1 MKANRNPGTLCA
13 LSPLRLCE
21 NLPLPPPSAMANA
34 GRPVLL
40 LVLLACLATISWAAA
55 TGSMSGTIKDPSGS
69 VIPGASLVL
78 ANLDLTT
85 QYKAS
90 TDEQGLYS
98 FPSLP
103 VGRYELTIEAAGFK
117 TVRKTGLVIDTD
129 AALKV
134 DATLEIGQQSETVT
148 VAATA
153 ATTEA
158 QVDTVATHLG
168 ELVTGS
174 QMTSLPLN
182 GRSYT
187 DLLSIQ
193 PGVIPVTTLQPN
205 SVIMA
210 GVTGTISPSGDLN
223 PGNQSIDGQRESA
236 NGFIVNGVD
245 VQEHMNGGTSII
257 PNLDSIDEFRVL
269 TNNFDPE
276 YGNYNGG
283 MVTVVTK
290 SGSDTFHG
298 NAFEFLRN
306 TVLDARGYFDPTRP
320 TFRQNQFG
328 GTFGGP
334 VKRQK
339 IYFFSDYQGTRT
351 TQGIPTGNITVPS
364 MQDRTGNLSDLGAGA
379 FSTTTFQNGQNVTTP
394 ATVSDG
400 GYLASLLSQKL
411 GYAVSPGES
420 YYTAG
425 CTSSSQ
431 CVFPNAMIP
440 QRAWSAPAVNL
451 LPYIPAPNV
460 SANQFAT
467 SAYSQIVRD
476 DKVSGRIDVNTV
488 RWGQISSYYF
498 FDDYRLDDPYP
509 GQQGG
514 ASIPGFDA
522 LNSGRAQLLSL
533 GDTKVFGSNTV
544 NEFRIG
550 LLRNTN
556 VIGQPKGGLG
566 VTLASQGFL
575 TGAGTQGIVVQAPQ
589 FEGVMNITFP
599 TFVMGVPITNVSQEN
614 NTLYLGDTVTKV
626 VGAHTLKFGAQF
638 HYDQVNEHPNA
649 TFNGTFNIS
658 GSETG
663 VAFADF
669 LIGVPSNFT
678 QSSGEPFYM
687 RNRYEGLF
695 GQDSWHARSDL
706 TFNFGLRWD
715 FILPWWEKYNQLQT
729 IIPGRQSV
737 LYPGAPGGLVVPG
750 DPGIPPTISPAKL
763 VNPAPRIGLAYSPN
777 YDHGM
782 LKKIFG
788 GTGQSSIRASYG
800 LFYTEFPGISAGIMY
815 AVPPFG
821 YNYLSPVEPLL
832 ATPFTNAG
840 DGTKNINPYPLTFPP
855 HNVSATNPNKT
866 FNFANVIPISADPFW
881 YYRNSVPYTEDYMLS
896 IQRQITPSLLWTASY
911 VGNQGHHLIA
921 VVSANPGNQ
930 ALCLSLSQAAN
941 VAPGTQTCGPF
952 GEDGTYTT
960 AAGKVIQGT
969 RTGLGSNYGED
980 TAQKTIAN
988 SNYNAL
994 ETNLRYVGKNSN
1006 FLLGYTY
1013 SRSIDQGS
1021 NIGEQLDPLN
1031 LAFTR
1036 AISAFDLRHNF
1047 VASYRYALP
1056 FDRIFHRSDR
1066 LTQGWSISGTTR
1078 FSTGFPVTLFDD
1090 SDNSLQGTLG
1100 NGVNN
1105 YLLDTPNYNGGPLS
1119 INTNPRNGRPAFN
1132 TSAFSPEAL
1141 GQLGNARRRFFY
1153 GPGID
1158 NYDMTVA
1165 KSLRI
1170 SESKSLEM
1178 RVEGF
1183 NVFNHAQFYAS
1194 STGVSAVD
1202 GEINDPNF
1210 GKIVNAAA
1218 PRLIQLAA
1226 KFSF

>member
-1 MKANRNPGTLCA
+1 MKANRKPGTRCA
-13 LSPLRLCE
+13 LSPIRRSG
-21 NLPLPPPSAMANA
+21 NLLISATASVA
-34 GRPVLL
+34 RSVLL
-40 LVLLACLATISWAAA
+40 LALLACLATISWAAA

-245 VQEHMNGGTSII
+245 VQEHMNGGTSIV

-306 TVLDARGYFDPTRP
+306 TVLDARGYLDPTRSS
-320 TFRQNQFG
+320 FRQNQFG
-328 GTFGGP
+328 GTLGGP

-339 IYFFSDYQGTRT
+339 VYFFSDYQGTRT
-351 TQGIPTGNITVPS
+351 NQGIPTGNITVPS
-364 MQDRTGNLSDLGAGA
+364 LQDRAGNLSDLANSLTG
-379 FSTTTFQNGQNVTTP
+379 
-394 ATVSDG
+394 TVG
-400 GYLASLLSQKL
+400 GPYLASLLSTKL
-411 GYAVSPGES
+411 GYPVSAGEP
-420 YYTAG
+420 Y
-425 CTSSSQ
+425 SS
-431 CVFPNAMIP
+431 VFPNAVIP
-440 QRAWSAPAVNL
+440 QSAWSAPAQAL
-451 LPYIPAPNV
+451 LKYIPAPNV
-460 SANQFAT
+460 GTNQFST

-476 DKVSGRIDVNTV
+476 DKASGRVDVNTA
-488 RWGQISSYYF
+488 RWGQISAYYF

-522 LNSGRAQLLSL
+522 LNFGRAQLLSL
-533 GDTKVFGSNTV
+533 GDTKIFGMNTV

-550 LLRNTN
+550 ILRNAN

-575 TGAGTQGIVVQAPQ
+575 TGAGTQGITVQAPQ

-599 TFVMGVPITNVSQEN
+599 TFVMGVPVTNVSQYN

-626 VGAHTLKFGAQF
+626 IGAHTIKFGGQF
-638 HYDQVNEHPNA
+638 HVDQVNEHPNA
-649 TFNGTFNIS
+649 TFNGTFNID

-695 GQDSWHARSDL
+695 GQDSWRARSDL

-715 FILPWWEKYNQLQT
+715 FIMPWWEKYNQLQT

-750 DPGIPPTISPAKL
+750 DPGIPPTISPSKL

-800 LFYTEFPGISAGIMY
+800 LFYTEFPGLSAGIMY

-821 YNYLSPVEPLL
+821 YNYLSPVEPLF
-832 ATPFTNAG
+832 ATPFTNAS
-840 DGTKNINPYPLTFPP
+840 DGGHNINPYPLSFPP
-855 HNVSATNPNKT
+855 RNVSAKNPNTT

-921 VVSANPGNQ
+921 VVSANPGNP
-930 ALCLSLSQAAN
+930 ALCLSLSQASE
-941 VAPGTQTCGPF
+941 VAPNTQTCGPY

-960 AAGKVIQGT
+960 ASGKVIQGT
-969 RTGLGSNYGED
+969 RVGLGPNYGED

-994 ETNLRYVGKNSN
+994 ETNLRYVGKSSN
-1006 FLLGYTY
+1006 FLLSYTY
-1013 SRSIDQGS
+1013 SKSIDQGS

-1047 VASYRYALP
+1047 VASYHYTLP
-1056 FDRIFHRSDR
+1056 FERLFHRSDR
-1066 LTQGWSISGTTR
+1066 LTQGWAISGTTR

-1090 SDNSLQGTLG
+1090 SDNSLLGTLG
-1100 NGVNN
+1100 NGANN
-1105 YLLDTPNYNGGPLS
+1105 YLLDTPNYNGGPLN
-1119 INTNPRNGRPAFN
+1119 INTNPRNGRPEFN

-1153 GPGID
+1153 GPGFN
-1158 NYDMTVA
+1158 NYDMTLS
-1165 KSLRI
+1165 KSVRV
-1170 SESKSLEM
+1170 SESKSLDL

-1218 PRLIQLAA
+1218 PRLVQLAA

>member
-1 MKANRNPGTLCA
+1 
-13 LSPLRLCE
+13 
-21 NLPLPPPSAMANA
+21 
-34 GRPVLL
+34 
-40 LVLLACLATISWAAA
+40 
-55 TGSMSGTIKDPSGS
+55 MSGTIKDPSGS

-245 VQEHMNGGTSII
+245 VQEHMNGGTSIV

-306 TVLDARGYFDPTRP
+306 TVLDARGYLDPTRSS
-320 TFRQNQFG
+320 FRQNQFG
-328 GTFGGP
+328 GTLGGP

-339 IYFFSDYQGTRT
+339 VYFFSDYQGTRT
-351 TQGIPTGNITVPS
+351 NQGIPTGNITVPS
-364 MQDRTGNLSDLGAGA
+364 LQDRAGNLSDLANSLTG
-379 FSTTTFQNGQNVTTP
+379 
-394 ATVSDG
+394 TVG
-400 GYLASLLSQKL
+400 GPYLASLLSTKL
-411 GYAVSPGES
+411 GYPVSAGEP
-420 YYTAG
+420 Y
-425 CTSSSQ
+425 SS
-431 CVFPNAMIP
+431 VFPNAVIP
-440 QRAWSAPAVNL
+440 QSAWSAPAQAL
-451 LPYIPAPNV
+451 LKYIPAPNV
-460 SANQFAT
+460 GTNQFST

-476 DKVSGRIDVNTV
+476 DKASGRVDVNTA
-488 RWGQISSYYF
+488 RWGQISAYYF

-522 LNSGRAQLLSL
+522 LNFGRAQLLSL
-533 GDTKVFGSNTV
+533 GDTKIFGMNTV

-550 LLRNTN
+550 ILRNAN

-575 TGAGTQGIVVQAPQ
+575 TGAGTQGITVQAPQ

-599 TFVMGVPITNVSQEN
+599 TFVMGVPVTNVSQYN

-626 VGAHTLKFGAQF
+626 IGAHTIKFGGQF
-638 HYDQVNEHPNA
+638 HVDQVNEHPNA
-649 TFNGTFNIS
+649 TFNGTFNID

-695 GQDSWHARSDL
+695 GQDSWRARSDL

-715 FILPWWEKYNQLQT
+715 FIMPWWEKYNQLQT

-750 DPGIPPTISPAKL
+750 DPGIPPTISPSKL

-800 LFYTEFPGISAGIMY
+800 LFYTEFPGLSAGIMY

-821 YNYLSPVEPLL
+821 YNYLSPVEPLF
-832 ATPFTNAG
+832 ATPFTNAS
-840 DGTKNINPYPLTFPP
+840 DGGHNINPYPLSFPP
-855 HNVSATNPNKT
+855 RNVSAKNPNTT

-921 VVSANPGNQ
+921 VVSANPGNP
-930 ALCLSLSQAAN
+930 ALCLSLSQASE
-941 VAPGTQTCGPF
+941 VAPNTQTCGPY

-960 AAGKVIQGT
+960 ASGKVIQGT
-969 RTGLGSNYGED
+969 RVGLGPNYGED

-994 ETNLRYVGKNSN
+994 ETNLRYVGKSSN
-1006 FLLGYTY
+1006 FLLSYTY
-1013 SRSIDQGS
+1013 SKSIDQGS

-1047 VASYRYALP
+1047 VASYHYTLP
-1056 FDRIFHRSDR
+1056 FERLFHRSDR
-1066 LTQGWSISGTTR
+1066 LTQGWAISGTTR

-1090 SDNSLQGTLG
+1090 SDNSLLGTLG
-1100 NGVNN
+1100 NGANN
-1105 YLLDTPNYNGGPLS
+1105 YLLDTPNYNGGPLN
-1119 INTNPRNGRPAFN
+1119 INTNPRNGRPEFN

-1153 GPGID
+1153 GPGFN
-1158 NYDMTVA
+1158 NYDMTLS
-1165 KSLRI
+1165 KSVRV
-1170 SESKSLEM
+1170 SESKSLDL

-1218 PRLIQLAA
+1218 PRLVQLAA